1 VPGAPAPGLIVSS
14 DVGSFPPLVLRC
26 RHHYVTAVAG
36 AALVLLAL
44 ATRLVADGGS
54 VRVTLAVLVY
64 AATALLIQFFLRF
77 CLASLELSDS
87 GFRLRGPLH
96 HGCEIRWIDVRDW
109 RRRRPP
115 VGPRFV
121 VVASVARRPVT
132 VPLLYEDVHL
142 LELGLHQRQFP
153 TW

>member
-1 VPGAPAPGLIVSS
+1 MTVAS
-14 DVGSFPPLVLRC
+14 DGVSFPPLVLRC

-36 AALVLLAL
+36 GALVLLAL
-44 ATRLVADGGS
+44 ATRLAADGGS
-54 VRVTLAVLVY
+54 LRWTLAAVVY
-64 AATALLIQFFLRF
+64 AAAALLIQFFLRF

-96 HGCEIRWIDVRDW
+96 HGAEIRWAEVRDW

-115 VGPRFV
+115 LGPGFV
-121 VVASVARRPVT
+121 VVAAVARRPVS
-132 VPLLYEDVHL
+132 VPLVYEDVHL

>member
-1 VPGAPAPGLIVSS
+1 VIVSS
-14 DVGSFPPLVLRC
+14 DGGSFPPLVLRC

-36 AALVLLAL
+36 ASLVLLAL
-44 ATRLVADGGS
+44 GTRLAADGGAW
-54 VRVTLAVLVY
+54 RWGLAALVY
-64 AATALLIQFFLRF
+64 AAAALMIRFFLRF

-96 HGCEIRWIDVRDW
+96 HGKEIRWTEVRDW

-115 VGPRFV
+115 LGPRFV
-121 VVASVARRPVT
+121 VVAAVARRPVA
-132 VPLLYEDVHL
+132 VPLLYEDAHL

-153 TW
+153 SW